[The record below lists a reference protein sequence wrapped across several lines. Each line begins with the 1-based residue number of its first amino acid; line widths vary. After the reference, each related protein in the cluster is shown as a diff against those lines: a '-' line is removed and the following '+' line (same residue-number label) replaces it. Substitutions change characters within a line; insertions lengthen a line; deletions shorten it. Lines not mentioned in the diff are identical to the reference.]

1 MAVEAHTVQASPAC
15 TACTASQSTVRC
27 TAATKA
33 WEGVAAPRLPWLG
46 HRPPRLHAVTATHTP
61 ALSALSCQK
70 REITPLGKN
79 YTIRK

>member
-15 TACTASQSTVRC
+15 TVCTASQSTVRC

-46 HRPPRLHAVTATHTP
+46 HRPPRLHAVTATHTLV
-61 ALSALSCQK
+61 LSALSCQK
-70 REITPLGKN
+70 KETIPQGKK
-79 YTIRK
+79 YTF